1 MLKNFAHIDTE
12 SVDEAAGLLREG
24 AGSSRIIAGGTDLL
38 SVLKHKLEPDYPEP
52 VSYTHLDVYKRQGG
66 PGRDHCPENTGPVAG
81 SVLPVLR
88 ASVFGR
94 NGY

>member
-38 SVLKHKLEPDYPEP
+38 SVLKH
-52 VSYTHLDVYKRQGG
+52 
-66 PGRDHCPENTGPVAG
+66 
-81 SVLPVLR
+81 
-88 ASVFGR
+88 
-94 NGY
+94 